1 MQAGR
6 GAGSRAS
13 HACPTGVAAATRTG
27 HKASSILQPAPR
39 AATALGAWPSPA
51 LRLPSPAAL
60 AAAPLRPRPPALSE
74 GVRGHPALGL
84 FTNPEH
90 LGVVF

>member
-1 MQAGR
+1 M
-6 GAGSRAS
+6 
-13 HACPTGVAAATRTG
+13 
-27 HKASSILQPAPR
+27 
-39 AATALGAWPSPA
+39 ALGTWPSPA